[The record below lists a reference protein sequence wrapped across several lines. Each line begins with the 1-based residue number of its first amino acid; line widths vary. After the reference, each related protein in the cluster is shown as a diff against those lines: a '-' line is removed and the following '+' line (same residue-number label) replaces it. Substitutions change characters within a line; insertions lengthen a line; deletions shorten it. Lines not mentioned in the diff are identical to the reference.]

1 MLTALHDTNV
11 RASFL
16 VQSIARTSSCT
27 SHYIRVS
34 VRNHWQD
41 YLSESYTVT
50 HHESFGDF
58 SESGNCLISHSTATQ
73 RRSQSM
79 PLLSV
84 LLRIAWGTWST
95 AKGQALPDSRSPGPP
110 WLPGRALP
118 DSRATLPDSRAGPLH
133 SLLAVQVSLHTSGLR
148 STATEPQKN
157 VQTTKTEESTRYTVN
172 GENASTSQR
181 LQVPSI
187 QDGSKDKGGGVM
199 SAGWVRH
206 PLLPSLI
213 PHPNSTLTSI
223 HPQTKMPWRRCGVR
237 YLMPRNLGEVSPSQV
252 PGN

>member
-73 RRSQSM
+73 EEATEHASPLCPSQNRLGDVINS
-79 PLLSV
+79 
-84 LLRIAWGTWST
+84 
-95 AKGQALPDSRSPGPP
+95 KGPGPP
-110 WLPGRALP
+110 
-118 DSRATLPDSRAGPLH
+118 
-133 SLLAVQVSLHTSGLR
+133 
-148 STATEPQKN
+148 
-157 VQTTKTEESTRYTVN
+157 
-172 GENASTSQR
+172 
-181 LQVPSI
+181 
-187 QDGSKDKGGGVM
+187 
-199 SAGWVRH
+199 
-206 PLLPSLI
+206 
-213 PHPNSTLTSI
+213 
-223 HPQTKMPWRRCGVR
+223 
-237 YLMPRNLGEVSPSQV
+237 
-252 PGN
+252 

>member
-73 RRSQSM
+73 EEATERASPLCPSQNRLGDVINS
-79 PLLSV
+79 
-84 LLRIAWGTWST
+84 
-95 AKGQALPDSRSPGPP
+95 KGPGPP
-110 WLPGRALP
+110 
-118 DSRATLPDSRAGPLH
+118 
-133 SLLAVQVSLHTSGLR
+133 
-148 STATEPQKN
+148 
-157 VQTTKTEESTRYTVN
+157 
-172 GENASTSQR
+172 
-181 LQVPSI
+181 
-187 QDGSKDKGGGVM
+187 
-199 SAGWVRH
+199 
-206 PLLPSLI
+206 
-213 PHPNSTLTSI
+213 
-223 HPQTKMPWRRCGVR
+223 
-237 YLMPRNLGEVSPSQV
+237 
-252 PGN
+252 